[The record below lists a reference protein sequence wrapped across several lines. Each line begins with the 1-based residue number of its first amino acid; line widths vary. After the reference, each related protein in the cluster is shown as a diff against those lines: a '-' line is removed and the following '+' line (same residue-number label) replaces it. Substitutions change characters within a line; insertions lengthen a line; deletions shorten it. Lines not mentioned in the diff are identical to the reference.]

1 MNPPLIKPR
10 LSPLYTSVRW
20 AASLLGG
27 LLFAGF
33 AHAQSVNLTV
43 NAGQQVRNVDERVF
57 GVNSETWD
65 WETANSQT
73 ISLAKAAGIRVFRI
87 PGGSESDVFH
97 WVSNSNYQIA
107 NGWAFNAFTQLIT
120 GVNAQA
126 YVTTNYGSG
135 TAQEAAA
142 WVAYSNASATLL
154 GTASDVNL
162 GVDSNGTNWHTAG
175 YWSALRAAAPLA
187 TDDGLNYMRLNHP
200 APFAL
205 KYWEI
210 GNECY
215 GSWEEDLHNP
225 QWDPV
230 TYANVGATYITLMKS
245 VDPTIKVGAV
255 AEVSENGLDSKSPV
269 HTVTN
274 PVTNISHHGW
284 TPVMLTQFKSLNVF
298 PDFLIYHRYEQAPGG
313 ESDPVLLMAPENGAS
328 QTGQGW
334 AADAAGLRAQLTDY
348 LGATIG
354 ATIELDVTENN
365 SVYGNPGKQTTSLVN
380 GLYLADSIANI
391 METEFNSLLWWD
403 IRNGEDNT
411 QNNSSSLYGWRLYGD
426 YGILASP
433 SGKSWGDSSYFD
445 GYPTYYTMKLLQYF
459 ARGGD
464 EIVQAGSDNVLLPVY
479 AAKRA
484 DGSLSLLVI
493 NKAPTTTYTG
503 NISLTSFVPLPNATV
518 YSYGIPQDTAAQ
530 TGSGSTDIATT
541 TISNAASTFSISAA
555 PYSAT
560 VISLQPAPATPT
572 IYTQPMSSQ
581 TIMQGQSAV
590 FTVVA
595 GSNPAPTYQWQREAA
610 GTTTWTNLSD
620 SGAYS
625 GSLTSSLTVTTSA
638 AMNGDTFQCVITN
651 TNGTATTTQ
660 ANLVVE
666 APLATATLAGQAA
679 NAGHTD
685 GTGSAALFNGPADIA
700 LDSAGNAYVADSNNN
715 TVRMVT
721 PAGVVTTLAGQFG
734 VSGGTDGSGT
744 AALFNHP
751 AGIAVDSSGNAYV
764 ADTGN
769 NTIRKLVI
777 ATGAVTTLAGQAGVA
792 GSADGIGTAASFN
805 GLSGIA
811 VDSTGNIY
819 VSDTLNHTIRKVNA
833 AGAVSTIAGTA
844 GSSGFTNATGTAAL
858 FHGPQGLTLD
868 SSGNLFVAD
877 TNNNAIR
884 KLVLAT
890 AVVSTVAGQSGTAG
904 SADGVNSQAQFHYPS
919 SVAVDTSGNLYVVD
933 TENHALREVAPDGAV
948 STLAGLAGT
957 SGSAD
962 GVGTAARF
970 NFPTGVA
977 VLSNFA
983 APAGQLPGPIS
994 PTVVYVADTTNN
1006 TIRLALAPV
1015 VPSIATQPQSQTVTA
1030 GGSVTFTVAA
1040 SGSPMPT
1047 YQWLLNGSP
1056 ISGATSTSYAIASA
1070 QSANAG
1076 NYTVVVKNIVG
1087 SVTSNGATLTVTS
1100 NTPPPAP
1107 SSGGGGGGGA
1117 PSLWFCGALGLL
1129 AYARWMSRRK

>member
-10 LSPLYTSVRW
+10 RLPLYTSARW
-20 AASLLGG
+20 AAPLIAG

-33 AHAQSVNLTV
+33 AQNVNLTV
-43 NAGQQVRNVDERVF
+43 NASQTIRTVDERVF
-57 GVNSETWD
+57 GVNSVTWD
-65 WETANSQT
+65 WQTSNAQT
-73 ISLAKAAGIRVFRI
+73 ISLAKAAGIRAFRI
-87 PGGSESDVFH
+87 PGGSESDGFH
-97 WVSNSNYQIA
+97 WAKNSTQVA
-107 NGWAFNAFTQLIT
+107 NVWAFNAFTQLIT
-120 GVNAQA
+120 GVNAQTF
-126 YVTTNYGSG
+126 VTTNYGSG

-162 GVDSNGTNWHTAG
+162 GVDSNGTDWHTAG

-230 TYANVGATYITLMKS
+230 TYANIGATYITLMKS
-245 VDPTIKVGAV
+245 VDPTIKIGAV
-255 AEVSENGLDSKSPV
+255 SEVSENALDSKSPV

-274 PVTNISHHGW
+274 PVTGISHHGW

-298 PDFLIYHRYEQAPGG
+298 PDFLIYHRYEQAPGA
-313 ESDPVLLMAPENGAS
+313 ENDQALLMAPENGAS

-348 LGATIG
+348 LGATLGG
-354 ATIELDVTENN
+354 AVELDITENN
-365 SVYGNPGKQTTSLVN
+365 SVYGNPGKQSTSLVN
-380 GLYLADSIANI
+380 GLYLADSIANVLK
-391 METEFNSLLWWD
+391 TEFNSLLWWD

-411 QNNSSSLYGWRLYGD
+411 QNNSSALYGWRMYGD
-426 YGILASP
+426 YGILATP
-433 SGKSWGDSSYFD
+433 AGKSWGDASYFD
-445 GYPTYYTMKLLQYF
+445 GYPAYYTMKLLQYF

-464 EIVQAGSDNVLLPVY
+464 TIVQATSDNALLPVY

-493 NKAPTTTYTG
+493 NKAPTTTYSG

-530 TGSGSTDIATT
+530 TGSGSADIATT
-541 TISNAASTFSISAA
+541 TISNAAATFSISAA

-560 VISLQPAPATPT
+560 VISLQPAPAVPT
-572 IYTQPMSSQ
+572 ISSQ
-581 TIMQGQSAV
+581 PKASQTVTQGTNVTLS
-590 FTVVA
+590 VVA
-595 GSNPAPTYQWQREAA
+595 ASNPSPTYQWQREAA

-620 SGAYS
+620 GGAYS
-625 GSLTSSLTVTTSA
+625 GSLTNSLTVTTSA
-638 AMNGDTFQCVITN
+638 AMNGDAYQCVLTN

-660 ANLVVE
+660 ANLIVE
-666 APLATATLAGQAA
+666 SPLATLTLAGQAGV
-679 NAGHTD
+679 AGHTD
-685 GTGSAALFNGPADIA
+685 GTGSAAMFNGPADIA
-700 LDSAGNAYVADSNNN
+700 LDSSGNAYVADANNS

-721 PAGVVTTLAGQFG
+721 PAGIVTTLAGQFG
-734 VSGGTDGSGT
+734 VSGSTDGSGT
-744 AALFNHP
+744 TALFNHP
-751 AGIAVDSSGNAYV
+751 AGIAVDGSGNAYV

-792 GSADGIGTAASFN
+792 GSSDCAGTAASFD

-811 VDSTGNIY
+811 VDSTGNLY
-819 VSDTLNHTIRKVNA
+819 VSDTLNHTIRKVTA

-868 SSGNLFVAD
+868 ASGDLFVAD

-884 KLVLAT
+884 KLVIAT
-890 AVVSTVAGQSGTAG
+890 GVVTTAAVQSGTAG
-904 SADGVNSQAQFHYPS
+904 AVDGANSQAQFHYPS
-919 SVAVDTSGNLYVVD
+919 SVAVDSTGNLYVVD
-933 TENHALREVAPDGAV
+933 TDNHALREIAADGAV

-962 GVGTAARF
+962 GVGTSALF

-977 VLSNFA
+977 VRSNIT
-983 APAGQLPGPIS
+983 APAGLLPGPIS
-994 PTVVYVADTTNN
+994 STVVYVADTTNN

-1015 VPSIATQPQSQTVTA
+1015 APSITTQPQSQTVTA
-1030 GGSVTFTVAA
+1030 GANVTFTVAA
-1040 SGSPMPT
+1040 SGSPMPS

-1056 ISGATSTSYAIASA
+1056 ISGASSASYALSNA
-1070 QSANAG
+1070 QSSNAG
-1076 NYTVVVKNIVG
+1076 SYTVTVKNVVG
-1087 SVTSNGATLTVTS
+1087 SVTSNVATLTVTS

-1107 SSGGGGGGGA
+1107 SSGGGGGGA
-1117 PSLWFCGALGLL
+1117 PSLWFCGALSLL
-1129 AYARWMSRRK
+1129 AYARLMRRRK